1 MGVSLTKIP
10 KTPAEVAGAVLDAVE
25 RDPGSFYMGVWTT
38 LAPGERVRL
47 GDDLCGTAMCAAGW
61 AAFLSGWTVTAE
73 ETAEKGD
80 AVFSIKSVGRVAL
93 GLSDEE
99 ADELFYAKD
108 TEVLARLRG
117 IAGRE

>member
-10 KTPAEVAGAVLDAVE
+10 ASPAEVAGAVLDAIE
-25 RDPGSFYMGVWTT
+25 TNPSSLHMGVWTT

-47 GDDLCGTAMCAAGW
+47 GDNLCGTAMCAAGW
-61 AAFLSGWTVTAE
+61 AAFVSGWTLTAE

-80 AVFSIKSVGRVAL
+80 AVLSIKTVGRVAL

-108 TEVLARLRG
+108 TVVLARLRE